1 MNCNRLLLGITMVM
15 LIFAACRRQWNA
27 TEEDMANYGW
37 ILYEQ
42 GDYVGSNEWFSNSV
56 RKDEN
61 YQDGYNGLGW
71 TFGKLV
77 ELDSAVQAFD
87 VGLTKQPNPRMLDIV
102 AHDILAGLTFAH
114 SALKQHSS
122 AVSYGDS
129 LIWLLE
135 QQKGDETWTFPHDST
150 VIGDPITGTTY
161 LDVHVTLALSYY
173 ALSDF
178 AESLEHVQA
187 IKTALNPASPPYV
200 VDINTVKG
208 RNELAAEIEYLQNYL
223 QGR

>member
-37 ILYEQ
+37 VLYEQ
-42 GDYVGSNEWFSNSV
+42 GDYVASYDWFSNSV
-56 RKDEN
+56 REDEN

-114 SALKQHSS
+114 SALKHDSS
-122 AVSYGDS
+122 AVAYGDS

-135 QQKGDETWTFPHDST
+135 QQIGDKTWSFPHDST
-150 VIGDPITGTTY
+150 TNY
-161 LDVHVTLALSYY
+161 LDVHVTLALSYFV
-173 ALSDF
+173 LSDF
-178 AESLEHVQA
+178 TESLEHVQA

-223 QGR
+223 QSR

>member
-15 LIFAACRRQWNA
+15 LIFAACRKEWIA

-37 ILYEQ
+37 VLYEQ
-42 GDYVGSNEWFSNSV
+42 GDYIASYDWFSNSV
-56 RKDEN
+56 REDEN

-87 VGLTKQPNPRMLDIV
+87 VGLTKPQNPRMLDIV

-114 SALKQHSS
+114 SALKHDSS
-122 AVSYGDS
+122 AVAYGDS

-135 QQKGDETWTFPHDST
+135 QQIGDKTWSFPHDST
-150 VIGDPITGTTY
+150 TNY
-161 LDVHVTLALSYY
+161 LDVHVTLALSYFV
-173 ALSDF
+173 LSDF
-178 AESLEHVQA
+178 TESLEHVQA

-200 VDINTVKG
+200 VDTKTVRG
-208 RNELAAEIEYLQNYL
+208 RNQLAAEIEYLQNYL
-223 QGR
+223 RGR

>member
-15 LIFAACRRQWNA
+15 LIFAACRKQWNA

-42 GDYVGSNEWFSNSV
+42 EDYVGSYEWFSNSV
-56 RKDEN
+56 REDEN

-87 VGLTKQPNPRMLDIV
+87 VGLTKPQNPRMLDIV

-114 SALKQHSS
+114 SALKQDSS
-122 AVSYGDS
+122 AVAYGDS
-129 LIWLLE
+129 LIRLLE
-135 QQKGDETWTFPHDST
+135 QQIGDKTWTFPHDST
-150 VIGDPITGTTY
+150 TNY
-161 LDVHVTLALSYY
+161 LDVHVTLALSNFV
-173 ALSDF
+173 LSDF
-178 AESLEHVQA
+178 TESLEHVQA

-208 RNELAAEIEYLQNYL
+208 RNQLAAEIEYLQNYL
-223 QGR
+223 RGR